1 MRPLKISDIMRLNHK
16 AVLTQKPVSQ
26 FIYQGICL
34 HSRTL
39 RLVVE
44 NEEPWLNHLNQGG
57 RVLLCT
63 WHQQFF
69 SVIRYFRK
77 YQSYHPHLMISPSKD
92 GDIIAGVARL
102 AGWHPIRG
110 SSSRDGK
117 KAMRDLVRRLK
128 KTNLAAHI
136 VDGPRGPIGKVKAG
150 TIRLAHITKA
160 VIVPF
165 YVSTASAWT
174 FNSWDRFFIPKPF
187 ATVFLRF
194 GKMVTFRTTE
204 NNEDFESQRRHL
216 EKIMQPELRT

>member
-1 MRPLKISDIMRLNHK
+1 MRLNHK
-16 AVLTQKPVSQ
+16 EVLTQKPVSQ
-26 FIYQGICL
+26 FIYQGVCL
-34 HSRTL
+34 YNRTL

-44 NEEPWLNHLNQGG
+44 NEEPWLNHLNKGG

-69 SVIRYFRK
+69 SAIRYFRK
-77 YQSYHPHLMISPSKD
+77 YQRYHPHLMISPSKD

-110 SSSRDGK
+110 SSSRGGK

-128 KTNLAAHI
+128 ETNLAAHI
-136 VDGPRGPIGKVKAG
+136 VDGPKGPIGKVKAG
-150 TIRLAHITKA
+150 TIRLTHITEA

-165 YVSTASAWT
+165 YISTTSAWT

-194 GKMVTFRTTE
+194 GEMVKFNTTE

-216 EKIMQPELRT
+216 EKIMQPGLRA

>member
-1 MRPLKISDIMRLNHK
+1 MRLTHK
-16 AVLTQKPVSQ
+16 STLSLKPASQ
-26 FIYQGICL
+26 FIYQGVCL
-34 HSRTL
+34 YSRTL

-44 NEEPWLNHLNQGG
+44 NEKPWLNHLNKGG

-69 SVIRYFRK
+69 SVIRHFRK
-77 YQSYHPHLMISPSKD
+77 YQKYQPHLMISPSKD

-128 KTNLAAHI
+128 TTNLAAHI
-136 VDGPRGPIGKVKAG
+136 VDGPKGPIGKVKAG
-150 TIRLAHITKA
+150 TIRLSNITGA

-165 YVSTASAWT
+165 YVSTAKAWT
-174 FNSWDRFFIPKPF
+174 LNSWDRFFIPKPF

-194 GKMVTFRTTE
+194 GEMVTFNRTE
-204 NNEDFESQRRHL
+204 NNGDFESQRRHL
-216 EKIMQPELRT
+216 EKIMQPGLRV